1 MFCCIFSNVISQI
14 ILIFPLCEPLF
25 LGYCCFSPSV
35 HITSHAPLNFHTPTT
50 AVLWPV
56 LSLFFCGF
64 CICHLPCGC
73 RFLLLF
79 LLFGTCHRHRPSH
92 THTHTNTTKLTRI
105 PAHRFTLKLTLTESF
120 VWLVFMTLVWMLNV
134 IRFRRHNGPCNY
146 PLCTPHHSFSP
157 FFYPFPAS
165 LLATFY
171 TICS

>member
-1 MFCCIFSNVISQI
+1 MHPLISIPPPLQFYGQFCHYFFVVFAFAIFLVVVGFCCCF
-14 ILIFPLCEPLF
+14 
-25 LGYCCFSPSV
+25 YCLELV
-35 HITSHAPLNFHTPTT
+35 TDTDLAT
-50 AVLWPV
+50 
-56 LSLFFCGF
+56 
-64 CICHLPCGC
+64 
-73 RFLLLF
+73 
-79 LLFGTCHRHRPSH
+79 H
-92 THTHTNTTKLTRI
+92 THTHATKLTRI